1 VIALVTGASSG
12 IGRELARLFARDGHD
27 LVLAARSEERLA
39 ALAGELEGRHRVAC
53 RVIVSD
59 LAQPGSAARLFEEA
73 GHVDALVNNA
83 GFGSAVPLVDA
94 DVEVLTELLEVNV
107 VALTQLTRLALPA
120 MVERGYGYVLNISST
135 AAFQPGPRAAAYYA
149 SKSYVLSF
157 TEAVRLE
164 VEGSGVHVTALC
176 PGATDTG
183 FAERA
188 GSARSRLFSSQVLD
202 AAFVAR
208 EGYAGMLAGRGV
220 VIPGAVHHVAARLAQ
235 VSPHSLTARFAK
247 RANESAL

>member
-1 VIALVTGASSG
+1 MIVLVTGASSG

-27 LVLAARSEERLA
+27 LVLAARSEERLT
-39 ALAGELEGRHRVAC
+39 ALADELADRDRVAC
-53 RVIVSD
+53 RVLVCD
-59 LAQPGSAARLFEEA
+59 LSQPGAAARLIEEA

-83 GFGSAVPLVDA
+83 GFASSAPLVDA

-107 VALTQLTRLALPA
+107 VALTQLSRLALPK
-120 MVERGYGYVLNISST
+120 MVERGYGYVLNVAST
-135 AAFQPGPRAAAYYA
+135 AAFLPGPRMAAYYA

-164 VEGSGVHVTALC
+164 VQGTGVHVTALC
-176 PGATDTG
+176 PGATATG

-188 GSARSRLFSSQVLD
+188 GSQRSRLFSSQVLD

-208 EGYAGMLAGRGV
+208 EGYAGVLADRGV
-220 VIPGAVHHVAARLAQ
+220 VIPGTVHNVTARLAQ
-235 VSPHSLTARFAK
+235 VSPHALTARFAR
-247 RANESAL
+247 RANESSP

>member
-1 VIALVTGASSG
+1 MIALVTGASSG

-39 ALAGELEGRHRVAC
+39 ALAGELADRDRIAC
-53 RVIVSD
+53 RVVVCD
-59 LAQPGSAARLFEEA
+59 LSRPGSAARLMEEA

-83 GFGSAVPLVDA
+83 GFASSAPLVDA

-120 MVERGYGYVLNISST
+120 MVERGYGYVLNVAST
-135 AAFQPGPRAAAYYA
+135 AAFLPGPRMAAYYA

-164 VEGSGVHVTALC
+164 VQGTGVHVTALC
-176 PGATDTG
+176 PGATATG

-188 GSARSRLFSSQVLD
+188 GSQRSRLFSSQVLD

-208 EGYAGMLAGRGV
+208 EGYAGVLADRGV
-220 VIPGAVHHVAARLAQ
+220 VIPGTVHNVTARLAQ
-235 VSPHSLTARFAK
+235 VSPHALTARFAR
-247 RANESAL
+247 RANESSP